1 MIKWFWRR
9 FFKAVNAFSLCGY
22 YLPLEKDMVP
32 NLNKVYNFFLNC
44 CIIFVKFHWN
54 WLSAWFGRETF
65 LNLSMYC
72 AKFNWTK
79 LNGQKGIRKVYL
91 SFQVWWAK
99 THFVYQ
105 HPSLWKQL
113 TRHCCNSLQWWWQM
127 NCSWHHWQYHLYMTG
142 RSIWSI
148 SLHD

>member
-1 MIKWFWRR
+1 MHFHYVAIISIWKRTWFLIWTK
-9 FFKAVNAFSLCGY
+9 F
-22 YLPLEKDMVP
+22 
-32 NLNKVYNFFLNC
+32 NFFLNC

-54 WLSAWFGRETF
+54 WLSAWFGRETY

-79 LNGQKGIRKVYL
+79 LNGQKGIGKVYL

-99 THFVYQ
+99 LHFWTTTHHYGNNLPGIAVIPCVMMTDELFVA
-105 HPSLWKQL
+105 SLAA
-113 TRHCCNSLQWWWQM
+113 S
-127 NCSWHHWQYHLYMTG
+127 SMTG